1 MASEHESNLRD
12 TVDWGKKSLVHFNAG
27 NIYLVLFEWS
37 NNNGSIDVKM
47 DGSVN
52 EENPSFRMLV
62 LIFSSKLDWGS
73 YIISIAK
80 TAPKKL
86 EALICSMRFLSP
98 EVALYL
104 CKSTIHPCMQYCC
117 HVSAGAPSYYS
128 ELLDKLQK
136 RICRTVG
143 TSLAASLERLAQ
155 CRNVASLSLF
165 YRHYF
170 GRCSSQL
177 AQLVPLPSSQGRSTH
192 YFDRLHNFPV
202 TIPRCYKN
210 VYVNSFLPH
219 TARLWNSLPI
229 DCFFLTYD
237 LSGFKSRRNR
247 HLLTAGSF

>member
-1 MASEHESNLRD
+1 MLAFFTNL
-12 TVDWGKKSLVHFNAG
+12 SLMECQVG
-27 NIYLVLFEWS
+27 YLALFLLFSVIEGFEWFWMES
-37 NNNGSIDVKM
+37 QV
-47 DGSVN
+47 
-52 EENPSFRMLV
+52 
-62 LIFSSKLDWGS
+62 W
-73 YIISIAK
+73 
-80 TAPKKL
+80 
-86 EALICSMRFLSP
+86 
-98 EVALYL
+98 
-104 CKSTIHPCMQYCC
+104 
-117 HVSAGAPSYYS
+117 AGASGCYW
-128 ELLDKLQK
+128 ELFDKPQK
-136 RICRTVG
+136 RICRTVSP
-143 TSLAASLERLAQ
+143 SLAPSLEPLPH

-229 DCFFLTYD
+229 DCFFFTYD